1 MSNSSI
7 ENGARHRN
15 KQFKE
20 KKRNANAPQLWKIHE
35 HSLKVEKYKPNK
47 GKEKTKYNKLRLH
60 WDTISPL
67 TDLAKVQKCAAIISR

>member
-1 MSNSSI
+1 M
-7 ENGARHRN
+7 N

-20 KKRNANAPQLWKIHE
+20 KKGMSMLNYVKIYE

-47 GKEKTKYNKLRLH
+47 GKEKTKYNKLKLH

-67 TDLAKVQKCAAIISR
+67 TDLAKVQKFAAIISW